1 MREFLIKLSVCAAL
15 IAGVIALGSALPSS
29 AADIRSFQIASFD

>member
-1 MREFLIKLSVCAAL
+1 MRDFLLKLSICAAL

-29 AADIRSFQIASFD
+29 IADLRMPRIASFG

>member
-1 MREFLIKLSVCAAL
+1 MRDFLLRLAVCAAL

-29 AADIRSFQIASFD
+29 VAHLRMPGMAFFG